1 MLDNDIVPEGG
12 GHEKDLLQT
21 ETHMQ
26 PRFAAGKH
34 AFLSYQWDVQD
45 KVLQI
50 KTFLTERGIKC
61 WMDIDGGMKSDIYDS
76 MAEGVQNAA
85 VVVCFMTKRYQESA
99 NCKLELQF
107 AQQSGVP
114 ILPLMMTHDYTPSG
128 WLGIITAGAIWIP
141 LHDGASFLEGV
152 GKLHSQLLRTAP
164 KAAAAGSGGGKSN
177 ASASANTDQGGS
189 DSKSNASDFDVATW
203 GNDIFSFDETR
214 DELERLRLAAQE
226 DGSKSV
232 FGSEHGSQTTLLC
245 TLPALVP
252 TIYPG
257 ITITPAM
264 NDVLSAVLSATT
276 PQQIGFCGM
285 GGIGKT
291 TVSAWVVRQESVRKR
306 FDTIAWISFGQT
318 PDIEASLNL
327 LYLQLM
333 GMNFGSDI
341 SFEQKVEGL
350 KQAFVNRSILAVL
363 DDVWDPDV
371 AKQFNLVDETSI
383 NSKLLI
389 SSRVRSVLDGGLI
402 IDIPLPTKEGA
413 ARMLLSAAGM
423 CEAGAE
429 VLPGDLS
436 VGEKRTK
443 AVALSEAIRV
453 SEVCKRLPL
462 TVRML
467 NSVSLFFF
475 LEFRSSCADAH
486 AFSPCV
492 RVRAIHM
499 RDVIH

>member
-1 MLDNDIVPEGG
+1 M
-12 GHEKDLLQT
+12 
-21 ETHMQ
+21 
-26 PRFAAGKH
+26 
-34 AFLSYQWDVQD
+34 
-45 KVLQI
+45 
-50 KTFLTERGIKC
+50 
-61 WMDIDGGMKSDIYDS
+61 
-76 MAEGVQNAA
+76 
-85 VVVCFMTKRYQESA
+85 
-99 NCKLELQF
+99 
-107 AQQSGVP
+107 
-114 ILPLMMTHDYTPSG
+114 
-128 WLGIITAGAIWIP
+128 
-141 LHDGASFLEGV
+141 
-152 GKLHSQLLRTAP
+152 
-164 KAAAAGSGGGKSN
+164 
-177 ASASANTDQGGS
+177 
-189 DSKSNASDFDVATW
+189 
-203 GNDIFSFDETR
+203 
-214 DELERLRLAAQE
+214 AAQE

-291 TVSAWVVRQESVRKR
+291 TVSAWVVRQESVRNR